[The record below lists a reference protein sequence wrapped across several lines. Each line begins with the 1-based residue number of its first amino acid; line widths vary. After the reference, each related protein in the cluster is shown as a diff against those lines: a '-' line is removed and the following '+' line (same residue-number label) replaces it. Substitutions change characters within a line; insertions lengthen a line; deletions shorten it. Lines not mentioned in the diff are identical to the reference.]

1 MKELLK
7 NAKDVIFV
15 AAALTAL
22 GDHKSKTADA
32 PNQAKV
38 TEAIINSKKHLE
50 SATNRVIETM
60 NKHNEANNRTID
72 ELKRQLAD
80 LQERVAEYKGLLQNN
95 KSKILDQ
102 IDTSVF
108 KQIGPKNSDSEILAK
123 YHEIMGTS
131 SDQGLQDTLKKGID
145 LSGLWDLMKE
155 AYDLYIS
162 YLATLSKVESGALAH
177 LLVFIVIYIL
187 LLNIFTV
194 VLGNW
199 LLDYFKID
207 DRFPRLGK

>member
-22 GDHKSKTADA
+22 GDHKSKIADA

-38 TEAIINSKKHLE
+38 TEAIINSKKHL
-50 SATNRVIETM
+50 ATNRVIETM

-108 KQIGPKNSDSEILAK
+108 KQIGPKNSDS
-123 YHEIMGTS
+123 
-131 SDQGLQDTLKKGID
+131 
-145 LSGLWDLMKE
+145 
-155 AYDLYIS
+155 
-162 YLATLSKVESGALAH
+162 
-177 LLVFIVIYIL
+177 
-187 LLNIFTV
+187 
-194 VLGNW
+194 
-199 LLDYFKID
+199 
-207 DRFPRLGK
+207 